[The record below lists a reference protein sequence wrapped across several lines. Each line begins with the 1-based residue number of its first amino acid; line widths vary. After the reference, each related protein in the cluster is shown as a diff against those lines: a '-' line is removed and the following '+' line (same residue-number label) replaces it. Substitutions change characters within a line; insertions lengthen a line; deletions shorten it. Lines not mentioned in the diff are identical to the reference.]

1 MFYYART
8 DNNFAVLMGQQLH
21 KIMFVMCSY
30 DLLTVQL
37 RSENIFEKKRCGQ
50 REVSRSRQLSV
61 ELLNMSLK
69 KKIRTEDT
77 YLI

>member
-1 MFYYART
+1 
-8 DNNFAVLMGQQLH
+8 MGQQLH
-21 KIMFVMCSY
+21 KIMFIMCSY

-37 RSENIFEKKRCGQ
+37 QSENIFEKKRYGQ

-69 KKIRTEDT
+69 KKIRTGDT